1 MKSKL
6 FLIAGLFSAVLW
18 SQDPDRKQINTVVDA
33 WHLAAAEAQ
42 FDAYFNLMTPNA
54 VFIGT
59 DASENWSKDAF
70 MQFCKPYFDR
80 GKAWDF
86 TAVQRNVYLSENGEM
101 AWFDE
106 ILNTWMQLCRGSGV
120 LVKTPEG
127 WRIQHYVLSVTMPN
141 DKIQEAIA
149 LKKEPESELLKALLN
164 QD

>member
-6 FLIAGLFSAVLW
+6 FLITGLFSVVLW
-18 SQDPDRKQINTVVDA
+18 SQDPDKKQINTVVDA

-42 FDAYFNLMTPNA
+42 FDSYFKLMTPNA

-141 DKIQEAIA
+141 DKIQEAIT

-164 QD
+164 RD

>member
-6 FLIAGLFSAVLW
+6 FLITGLFSVVLW
-18 SQDPDRKQINTVVDA
+18 SQEADKKQINTVVDA

-42 FDAYFNLMTPNA
+42 FDAYFKLMTPNA

-141 DKIQEAIA
+141 DNIQEAIA
-149 LKKEPESELLKALLN
+149 LKKEPESEFLKALLN